1 MRRFTPE
8 IVKKAEDSRVA
19 ARNLRTASTSQKNA
33 ALESISKALR
43 SNEEL
48 IISSNQK
55 DISLATSKGLDGAV
69 LARLL
74 LTKEKLQSMVAG
86 IERVIQ
92 LPDPVGEILES
103 RTLPNGIQLEKRR
116 VPLGVIGTIFE
127 ARPEVPVDIASL
139 CIKSGNSVVMR
150 GGSEAQ
156 STNLILGKLIANA
169 LSETEIPEDSVQM
182 LSSSDR
188 TLVHDMIKMDGY
200 FDLIIPRGGAN
211 LIQFVASEA
220 TVPAITGGIGVCH
233 IYLDANVDAE
243 MATRIIVNSK
253 VQAPSVCNALDT
265 VLINSAIDPVIIE
278 KVCLSLINLGV
289 ELRCDSRTL
298 SLLES
303 LDQEKLKLASSEDY
317 GQEFLNLIASF
328 RMVDSMNEAIQH
340 IEKHGSGH
348 SEAIITNDV
357 NNGHQF
363 TKDVDAALVLV
374 NASTRF
380 NDGGQI
386 GLGSEVAIS
395 TGKLHARGP
404 MGLRELTSYKWVA
417 LGAGQIRD

>member
-169 LSETEIPEDSVQM
+169 LSETEIPEHSVQM
-182 LSSSDR
+182 LSSADR
-188 TLVHDMIKMDGY
+188 MLVHDMIKMDGY

-233 IYLDANVDAE
+233 IYLDASVNAE

-265 VLINSAIDPVIIE
+265 VLINSAIDPAIVE
-278 KVCLSLINLGV
+278 KVCLSLINHGV

-303 LDQEKLKLASSEDY
+303 LDQEKLKLASSKDY